1 MTAPLTGAQDSA
13 KSAPCFEIII
23 WQVASRAE
31 ASVQG
36 GKFVKALLF
45 RNVAVAALLS
55 AAGVAAAQATHSLA
69 EDAAA
74 FGARPAVSGVSLSPD
89 GHHVLY
95 LTPGPGPKTYAVI
108 SDLASGTS
116 NVVVSTDGKPEGLSW
131 CGYSSQSRVVC
142 SVYAIVDI
150 MGWPATMSRKISM
163 DTQGAD
169 AKLLSKADRSVRS
182 SDGYI
187 LDWRQSVDG
196 KVLMARTTSDGL
208 EVDLVDTATLK
219 STTIERPN
227 PRSAEYWTD
236 HVGNIRIM
244 DVLQRDTVGVLT
256 GKEKYYYRV
265 KGTAEWKDLTDFQKD
280 EFEPLTIDT
289 GLDELYALKKKDGR
303 YALYRIKLDGSRTET
318 FIAADPKFDIADVIS
333 SEDGKKVVGYAFSG
347 DKTEKVYFDP
357 QYKALSDFLS
367 RALPKTPNISIADS
381 TPDGS
386 KLLIFAGSDQE
397 PGRYYL
403 FDRNAKS
410 LNEAML
416 GRPELEKYQL
426 AQMKPV
432 TIKGAGGVDI
442 PAYLTL
448 PPGKNPKN
456 LPAIVMPHG
465 GPAARDRW
473 GFDWLSQFFAQRG
486 YAVIQPQFRGSTGF
500 GDAWKNDSAVKNWR
514 AAMIDVASSAQWLS
528 AQGIADPKRVAI
540 FGWSY
545 GGYAALRSAELN
557 PELYKAIIAVAP
569 VTDFALIKEDAN
581 FTAGQKIIDDLVGG
595 GIEMQRGSPLR
606 NVSSIAAPV
615 LLVHGTTDVNVP
627 VRHSDKMAE
636 ALKSNGKQ
644 VEYLRFPGLDHQL
657 PDATARSEMLAKAA
671 ELLDRTIGH

>member
-1 MTAPLTGAQDSA
+1 MFLRGAAAAALTLSAPVGAQQ
-13 KSAPCFEIII
+13 K
-23 WQVASRAE
+23 
-31 ASVQG
+31 
-36 GKFVKALLF
+36 
-45 RNVAVAALLS
+45 
-55 AAGVAAAQATHSLA
+55 SLA

-74 FGARPAVSGVSLSPD
+74 FGARPAASGVSLSPD

-108 SDLASGTS
+108 SDLAQGST

-131 CGYSSQSRVVC
+131 CSYSSEVRVVC
-142 SVYAIVDI
+142 SIYAIVDI
-150 MGWPATMSRKISM
+150 MGWPATMSRKISIN
-163 DTQGAD
+163 TQGAD
-169 AKLLSKADRSVRS
+169 AKLLYKADRSLRS

-196 KVLMARTTSDGL
+196 KVLMARTTGNGL
-208 EVDLVDTATLK
+208 SVELIDTATLK
-219 STTIERPN
+219 STTVERPN
-227 PRSAEYWTD
+227 PRSAGYWTD
-236 HVGNIRIM
+236 HLGNIRVM
-244 DVLQRDTVGVLT
+244 RVLQRDNSDVLT

-265 KGTAEWKDLTDFQKD
+265 KGSTEWKDLTDYQDD
-280 EFEPLTIDT
+280 EFEPLSIDT
-289 GLDELYALKKKDGR
+289 ATDQLYALRKKDGR
-303 YALYRIKLDGSRTET
+303 FALYRYALDGTLKET
-318 FIAADPKFDIADVIS
+318 FVASDPKFDIGDVIT
-333 SEDGKKVVGYAFSG
+333 SEDGKKVVGYAFAG
-347 DKTEKVYFDP
+347 DKTETIYFDP
-357 QYKALSDFLS
+357 QYKALSDSLA
-367 RALPKTPNISIADS
+367 RALPKTPNITIADS

-403 FDRNAKS
+403 FDRTAKS

-416 GRPELEKYQL
+416 ARPELEKYQL
-426 AQMKPV
+426 AEMKSV
-432 TIKGAGGVDI
+432 SIKGSGGVEI

-448 PPGKNPKN
+448 PPGKDPKN

-465 GPAARDRW
+465 GPAARDHW
-473 GFDWLSQFFAQRG
+473 GFDWLSQFFAARG

-500 GDAWKNDSAVKNWR
+500 GEAWQNDSAVKNWR
-514 AAMIDVASSAQWLS
+514 AAMTDVASAAQWLS

-557 PELYKAIIAVAP
+557 PELYKAVIAVAP
-569 VTDFALIKEDAN
+569 VTDFALIKEEAK
-581 FTAGQKIIDDLVGG
+581 FTTGEKIIEDLVGG

-606 NVSSIAAPV
+606 NVSSISAPV
-615 LLVHGTTDVNVP
+615 LLIHGTTDVNVP
-627 VRHSDKMAE
+627 VRHSDKMAD

-644 VEYLRFPGLDHQL
+644 VEYLRYPGLDHQL
-657 PDATARSEMLAKAA
+657 PDATVRTEMLTKAA